1 MRGSLV
7 LLLGLP
13 AATAARLL
21 GAPDWLILTTAALA
35 LVPLAEEIG
44 IATEHLTFFFLPR

>member
-1 MRGSLV
+1 MRGLLV

-13 AATAARLL
+13 AAIAARLL

-35 LVPLAEEIG
+35 LVPL
-44 IATEHLTFFFLPR
+44 IAAVAFFFLPR